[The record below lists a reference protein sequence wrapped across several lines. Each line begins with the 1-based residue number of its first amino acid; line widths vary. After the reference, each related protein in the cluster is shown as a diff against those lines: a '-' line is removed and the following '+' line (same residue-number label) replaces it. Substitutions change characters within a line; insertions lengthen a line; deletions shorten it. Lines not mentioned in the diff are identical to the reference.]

1 MNKSCLPESGLEAP
15 AYAANFQHIGACTR
29 VQYISFVC
37 FFGLLFL
44 PDQLDDGGEEGH
56 ADQDIDG
63 ADQHVRCFL

>member
-1 MNKSCLPESGLEAP
+1 MNKSCLPESGLSAP

-29 VQYISFVC
+29 VQDIKC
-37 FFGLLFL
+37 CLLFL

-63 ADQHVRCFL
+63 ADQHVRSFL